1 MTTIER
7 IDFILEE
14 RNIVPAQMMKAI
26 GASTGLFSQWRSG
39 LQKPSADKVV
49 KIADYLNCSVDY
61 LLGRTDNPEMYA
73 TITTG
78 NIIGDNNANIN
89 IDSQDEKIMAEF
101 YKIIS
106 RMDFREQNNLMNVI
120 YDYIDSKTKK

>member
-1 MTTIER
+1 MSKIPRLFELMEKQGIKEYSLAKATGISPGNIGDWKRGRSAPTIDKL
-7 IDFILEE
+7 I
-14 RNIVPAQMMKAI
+14 IV
-26 GASTGLFSQWRSG
+26 
-39 LQKPSADKVV
+39 
-49 KIADYLNCSVDY
+49 ADYLNCSVDY

-120 YDYIDSKTKK
+120 YDYIDSKTKE